1 MRIEMME
8 FLSDKITDI
17 NLLKKLILTLNKM
30 SSNNLK
36 RFLDELKRSDYNEYI
51 CKMMIDLNEGK
62 EITKEQKN
70 IMEEL
75 KNCDYNKNVLDTA
88 IDRDVLRKKSL
99 EKQIKLMKKIYLE
112 ELEKQKTAIHS
123 ENMRKISDVTEFK
136 MYLNELKQELGKDTD
151 VKSDTVVLKF
161 SPDKKKERKEN

>member
-1 MRIEMME
+1 MKIEIME

-17 NLLKKLILTLNKM
+17 NLLKKLILTLDKM

-70 IMEEL
+70 I
-75 KNCDYNKNVLDTA
+75 
-88 IDRDVLRKKSL
+88 I
-99 EKQIKLMKKIYLE
+99 EKLWL
-112 ELEKQKTAIHS
+112 
-123 ENMRKISDVTEFK
+123 
-136 MYLNELKQELGKDTD
+136 
-151 VKSDTVVLKF
+151 
-161 SPDKKKERKEN
+161 

>member
-1 MRIEMME
+1 MKIEMME

-17 NLLKKLILTLNKM
+17 NLLKKLILTLDKM

-70 IMEEL
+70 IIEKLKNYDYNENVYNIAINNDVLKSKTIEEKIKLIEEL
-75 KNCDYNKNVLDTA
+75 KKCNYSYTA
-88 IDRDVLRKKSL
+88 YDIAVDEDVLETRTT
-99 EKQIKLMKKIYLE
+99 EEQIRLME
-112 ELEKQKTAIHS
+112 
-123 ENMRKISDVTEFK
+123 
-136 MYLNELKQELGKDTD
+136 
-151 VKSDTVVLKF
+151 
-161 SPDKKKERKEN
+161 